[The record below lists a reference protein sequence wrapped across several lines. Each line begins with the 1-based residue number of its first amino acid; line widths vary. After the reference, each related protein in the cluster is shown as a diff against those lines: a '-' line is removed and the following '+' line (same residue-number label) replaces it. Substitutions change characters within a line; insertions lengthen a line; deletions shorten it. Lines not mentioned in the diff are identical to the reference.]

1 MDGLECAPASTIDGA
16 QLPVADRSFDG
27 DTYPTVSKVCF
38 RDGGLGANE
47 YGEPVDSEHAGIK
60 VDSMSIG
67 DSDGSKGERCKHA
80 GG

>member
-1 MDGLECAPASTIDGA
+1 
-16 QLPVADRSFDG
+16 VADRSFDG

-47 YGEPVDSEHAGIK
+47 YGEPVDSEHEGIK
-60 VDSMSIG
+60 VDSVSIG
-67 DSDGSKGERCKHA
+67 DSDGSKGERCKRA